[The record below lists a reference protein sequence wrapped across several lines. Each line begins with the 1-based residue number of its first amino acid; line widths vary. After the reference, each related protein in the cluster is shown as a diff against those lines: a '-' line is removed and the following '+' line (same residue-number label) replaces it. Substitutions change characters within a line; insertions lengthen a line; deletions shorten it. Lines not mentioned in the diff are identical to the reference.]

1 MAAPT
6 TVYHVLCILFFCVI
20 TSAYPTAGVQ
30 LNNLSSTS
38 TVREKRQLRHNVK
51 GIYLWN
57 RDLPIKY
64 TFNNSLETKV
74 PFIKDLINYMQE
86 RTCLNFEY
94 DPQDFTVVFHNTV
107 DGLCRCMAGMNTPFT
122 LMEIN
127 YEGCVPRYGISMLLH
142 EFIHLFGAYHVFNEV
157 RSREFISFTDE
168 NKADSNYNEMPE
180 LRHLGL
186 PFNLGS
192 QINYALSIDTLRP
205 LQQFASFSDAVPVF
219 SDIRMINTFH
229 KCPDLCDPEDLFRCS
244 TNLGLPNSRN
254 CSTCLCPDGF
264 EGPTCTDR
272 IRSSYNNPPCGDT
285 LYATDISQTLH
296 VAIEP
301 SASYVKYR
309 KNSTE
314 IMYPNICVWHIKAP
328 LGKMVSLKVTGK
340 FSYGGPYYV
349 SNQQHLCQQNKLE
362 IKLRNFDLA
371 GIRFCINEDFENI
384 PTLYSDGNLAV
395 VIALSGWLDL
405 PPLDVTFA
413 AVD

>member
-1 MAAPT
+1 MVGLT
-6 TVYHVLCILFFCVI
+6 TVYRVLCILFFCVT
-20 TSAYPTAGVQ
+20 TSAYPSAGVQ
-30 LNNLSSTS
+30 PNNLTSTS

-51 GIYLWN
+51 GFYLWH

-64 TFNNSLETKV
+64 AFNNSVEKNV

-94 DPQDFTVVFHNTV
+94 DPQDFMLMINGSDATKYCSSGMGRNTAFTNMNINITQCLQHV
-107 DGLCRCMAGMNTPFT
+107 GIGLM
-122 LMEIN
+122 
-127 YEGCVPRYGISMLLH
+127 LH
-142 EFIHLFGAYHVFNEV
+142 EFVHLFGAWHVFNEE
-157 RSREFISFTDE
+157 RSKEFISFTDE
-168 NKADSNYNEMPE
+168 DKVIYKTVPN

-192 QINYALSIDTLRP
+192 IVNYAPTSDSMP
-205 LQQFASFSDAVPVF
+205 PMEQFASFYDAVPVF
-219 SDIRMINTFH
+219 SDLRMINTIY

-244 TNLGLPNSRN
+244 ANLGLPNSRN

-272 IRSSYNNPPCGDT
+272 TRSSYNNPPCGDT
-285 LYATDISQTLH
+285 LYATDHSQTLH

-301 SASYVKYR
+301 SASIVKNR
-309 KNSTE
+309 DNAKE

-328 LGKMVSLKVTGK
+328 LGKMVSLKVTGNTG
-340 FSYGGPYYV
+340 YGPPHIRERH
-349 SNQQHLCQQNKLE
+349 QLCYQK
-362 IKLRNFDLA
+362 KVCSTYHVLA
-371 GIRFCINEDFENI
+371 SRYCINDDIERT

-395 VIALSGWLDL
+395 VIATSGWKYMK
-405 PPLDVTFA
+405 PLDVTYA